1 MQKVIK
7 SSISNNHVVLLIS
20 IIHLAK
26 FSKLE
31 CSDSREG
38 PMFTVLHMGHFTFYE
53 LFFIPADFNI
63 SAILHYAS

>member
-7 SSISNNHVVLLIS
+7 SSISNNHVVLLIL

-38 PMFTVLHMGHFTFYE
+38 AMFTVLNMGQFTFYE
-53 LFFIPADFNI
+53 LFIPADFNI
-63 SAILHYAS
+63 SAILH